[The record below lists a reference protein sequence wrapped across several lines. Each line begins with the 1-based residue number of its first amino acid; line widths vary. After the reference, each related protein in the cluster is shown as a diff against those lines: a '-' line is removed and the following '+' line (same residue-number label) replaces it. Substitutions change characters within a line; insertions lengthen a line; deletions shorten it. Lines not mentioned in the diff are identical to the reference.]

1 MRHIAKLSLIF
12 FLALT
17 AQANAQKAIEL
28 TPSQVE
34 LLKEYQE
41 EAQDRL
47 VRAQDRLV
55 RAQVALRCL
64 GYYFGTIDAESKKQ
78 RKITIGAFKL
88 WQREA
93 GFRSIDNDPEEER
106 LTMLEAQ
113 AHRKTKGKCQIKD

>member
-17 AQANAQKAIEL
+17 AQANAQKAIEF

-34 LLKEYQE
+34 LLKEYAKQHK
-41 EAQDRL
+41 DR
-47 VRAQDRLV
+47 VV
-55 RAQVALRCL
+55 RAQVALKCL

-106 LTMLEAQ
+106 LTLLEAQ